1 MADKKEKNIADEKTV
16 NEGAKASK
24 DAAESKESQDDMKT
38 QKEADVKPDDEP
50 EDEKKGDEKTED
62 VKSEEENPTEEE
74 SGEEPKMRKSSRKEK
89 KEKKDKKDI
98 KIEEL
103 NDRLMR
109 LMAEYDNY
117 RKRTDREKSAMYEM
131 GVSSVV
137 EKIIPVV
144 DNFERGFD
152 SISDAEKE
160 NPFVQGMDKIY
171 SQFIATLEGMGVK
184 PIEAVGKEFD
194 PNIHNAVMHVED
206 ETLGENIVVE
216 EFQKGYMYK
225 ENVVRCSMVKVA
237 N

>member
-1 MADKKEKNIADEKTV
+1 MADNKEKSADAKKDPEEVKANETIPEEKETEEV
-16 NEGAKASK
+16 REDNEA
-24 DAAESKESQDDMKT
+24 
-38 QKEADVKPDDEP
+38 
-50 EDEKKGDEKTED
+50 
-62 VKSEEENPTEEE
+62 SEETPEETKQNNKKV
-74 SGEEPKMRKSSRKEK
+74 SKKEK

-131 GVSSVV
+131 GVSSIV
-137 EKIIPVV
+137 EKIIPVI

-152 SISDAEKE
+152 SISEQDKD

-171 SQFIATLEGMGVK
+171 SQFVATLEEIGVK
-184 PIEAVGKEFD
+184 AIEAVGKEFD

-206 ETLGENIVVE
+206 ESLGENIVAE

-225 ENVVRCSMVKVA
+225 DTVVRCSMVKVA